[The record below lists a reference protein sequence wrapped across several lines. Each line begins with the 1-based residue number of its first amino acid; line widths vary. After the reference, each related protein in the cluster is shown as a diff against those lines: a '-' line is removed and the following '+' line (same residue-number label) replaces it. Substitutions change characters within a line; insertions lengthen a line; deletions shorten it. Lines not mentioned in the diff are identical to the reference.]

1 MPGEK
6 MSTFIQ
12 KKTDVEDAQASMT
25 FRPGQF
31 RRPPFQLQEKN
42 IYLIGLR
49 GSGKSTVGQAL
60 AQELGCAFVDT
71 DQVVVESCKQSIEAM
86 VVDQGWKFFREQEKK
101 ALAQVAILPGKVIAT
116 GGGMI
121 LDAENRALMGQTGVC
136 FYLAADV
143 ALLVERVQKDTQVQR
158 PALTNM
164 TLHEEMVSLLVERE
178 PLYMATMDHLLQAH
192 RQVTELVDDILVAL
206 ELKEWDFSQK
216 ERILDR
222 Y

>member
-1 MPGEK
+1 

-143 ALLVERVQKDTQVQR
+143 TLLVDRVQKDTQVQR
-158 PALTNM
+158 PALTAM
-164 TLHEEMVSLLVERE
+164 PLHEEMVSLLVERE

-206 ELKEWDFSQK
+206 ELKEWDFSEK
-216 ERILDR
+216 ERIMDR

>member
-1 MPGEK
+1 

-42 IYLIGLR
+42 IYLLGLR

-86 VVDQGWKFFREQEKK
+86 VADQGWEFFREQEKK

-206 ELKEWDFSQK
+206 ELKEWDFSEK
-216 ERILDR
+216 ERIMDR

>member
-1 MPGEK
+1 

-206 ELKEWDFSQK
+206 ELKEWDFSEK
-216 ERILDR
+216 ERIMDR

>member
-1 MPGEK
+1 

-42 IYLIGLR
+42 IYLLGLR

-86 VVDQGWKFFREQEKK
+86 VADQGWEFFREQEKK

-206 ELKEWDFSQK
+206 ELKEWDFSEK

>member
-25 FRPGQF
+25 IRPGQF

-86 VVDQGWKFFREQEKK
+86 VADQGWEFFREQEKK

-206 ELKEWDFSQK
+206 ELKEWDFSEK
-216 ERILDR
+216 ERIMDR

>member
-1 MPGEK
+1 

-42 IYLIGLR
+42 IYLLGLR

-86 VVDQGWKFFREQEKK
+86 VADQGWEFFREQEKK

-216 ERILDR
+216 ERIMDR

>member
-1 MPGEK
+1 

-42 IYLIGLR
+42 IYLLGLR

-216 ERILDR
+216 ERIMDR

>member
-1 MPGEK
+1 

-86 VVDQGWKFFREQEKK
+86 VADQGWEFFREQEKK

-206 ELKEWDFSQK
+206 ELKEWDFSEK
-216 ERILDR
+216 ERIMDR

>member
-1 MPGEK
+1 

-86 VVDQGWKFFREQEKK
+86 VADQGWEFFREQEKK

>member
-1 MPGEK
+1 

-143 ALLVERVQKDTQVQR
+143 TLLVDRVQKDTQVQR
-158 PALTNM
+158 PA
-164 TLHEEMVSLLVERE
+164 
-178 PLYMATMDHLLQAH
+178 
-192 RQVTELVDDILVAL
+192 
-206 ELKEWDFSQK
+206 
-216 ERILDR
+216 
-222 Y
+222 